1 MKQSLREGIPVKY
14 LDANVFI
21 YAALNVEKQGE
32 GARALLQRVQDGKDE
47 CCSSALTFD
56 EIVYVVGKHRNL
68 ELGRIAGEAF
78 LELQGLDI
86 IPVDE
91 KLLHDTARLI
101 RIYNLKPRDAIH
113 ASSALLRGVQVM
125 VSTDSDFDKVK
136 ELKRVGI

>member
-21 YAALNVEKQGE
+21 YAALNVEQLGE
-32 GARALLQRVQDGKDE
+32 RARALLQRVQDGKDE
-47 CCSSALTFD
+47 GCSSALTFD

-78 LELQGLDI
+78 LGLQGLDI

-91 KLLHDTARLI
+91 KLLHDAARLI
-101 RIYNLKPRDAIH
+101 RTYKLKPRDAIH
-113 ASSALLRGVQVM
+113 ASSALLRRVQVM
-125 VSTDSDFDKVK
+125 VSTDSHFDKVK
-136 ELKRVGI
+136 ELKRIGI